1 VDRLSKYFNTS
12 DFSAPAPFTFGNTGR
27 TLPDVRGPGMRNLD
41 FSIFKNFH
49 IKERLT
55 AEFRGEAFNL
65 TNTVQFGLPNTTLG
79 SNQFGVISTQANS
92 PRQVQLGL
100 KLLW

>member
-1 VDRLSKYFNTS
+1 
-12 DFSAPAPFTFGNTGR
+12 
-27 TLPDVRGPGMRNLD
+27 MRNLD
-41 FSIFKNFH
+41 FSVFKNFH
-49 IKERLT
+49 VTERLT

-65 TNTVQFGLPNTTLG
+65 ANTVQFGLPNATLG